1 MLFLIAL
8 PVISCVALFWRYLQI
23 YAPSNVLIRRVRSAQ
38 PRWRTTGALLVLAL
52 MLLIA
57 MNVVDHAVRRGAPGW
72 LNLVVLILAWDAI
85 RIALLAVTCAGRGVG
100 RVIASLPAHAGSG
113 VRRSTNRAGS

>member
-38 PRWRTTGALLVLAL
+38 PRWRTTGGLLVLAL
-52 MLLIA
+52 MLLVA
-57 MNVVDHAVRRGAPGW
+57 MNVVDNAVQRGAPGW
-72 LNLVVLILAWDAI
+72 LNLVVLVLAWDAI
-85 RIALLAVTCAGRGVG
+85 KIGWLAILEIGRLLA
-100 RVIASLPAHAGSG
+100 SG
-113 VRRSTNRAGS
+113 IRPSAPSA